1 MVHIVCVDVND
12 NCPVLESGSMFT
24 ASIPEN
30 MAPGTLITLVLC
42 LYTCVCVCVCVCAC
56 VCVYMYAYIYHSK
69 LFILLNIGSINICHR
84 CRYHYTVSNSSICTC

>member
-42 LYTCVCVCVCVCAC
+42 VYACVCVCVH
-56 VCVYMYAYIYHSK
+56 AYIYVCVFVCVFMRLCMYVCYLSQ
-69 LFILLNIGSINICHR
+69 
-84 CRYHYTVSNSSICTC
+84 